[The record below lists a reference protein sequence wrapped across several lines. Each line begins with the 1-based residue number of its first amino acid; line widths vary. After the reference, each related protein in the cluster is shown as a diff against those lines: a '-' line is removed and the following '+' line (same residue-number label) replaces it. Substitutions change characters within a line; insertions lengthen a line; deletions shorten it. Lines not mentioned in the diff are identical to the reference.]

1 MKLRRA
7 LAIAAATAVIAP
19 AALLAAPAAYAEEDA
34 AATQSKTGT
43 AAGSQEPGDPA
54 GSAAPAPGASQPE
67 DASGGSGA
75 DAPADETPDD
85 ESSTDE
91 APAGTSSTEEEPLDD
106 KTTTN
111 TDTDES
117 EDKDQDKGGSE
128 DDGKDEDEEEDPLDP
143 LPYCEEVDENF
154 EEQALSAELSGL
166 PGKIVAGGGWTDF
179 SLTVTNTSETDLKE
193 VAFYAVVENWEV
205 DESKWLSPHVDLEF
219 RNPVSGQWESIG
231 DDEWAGGY
239 FWGVDVMKSED
250 FVKTDLRVNIHKNAP
265 AGDSWSFGTGAYLTD
280 IEGQE
285 CIAENAGD
293 ERSFTVL
300 EPGTGVGNP
309 GEAKPGD
316 GKPEDKGPNPQPQGE
331 VKELPVTGNLAE
343 TGSSSMLPTIAA
355 IGGVAMVA
363 GAGAV
368 FVVRRRR
375 TEDMGATA

>member
-7 LAIAAATAVIAP
+7 LAIAAATAAIAP
-19 AALLAAPAAYAEEDA
+19 AALLAAPAAYAEDT
-34 AATQSKTGT
+34 AATQSETGT
-43 AAGSQEPGDPA
+43 TAGSQEPGDPA
-54 GSAAPAPGASQPE
+54 DSAAPAPGASQPE
-67 DASGGSGA
+67 DASGDSDA
-75 DAPADETPDD
+75 DAPADGTPAD
-85 ESSTDE
+85 EDSTGE
-91 APAGTSSTEEEPLDD
+91 APAGTSSTGEEPLDD

-111 TDTDES
+111 ADT
-117 EDKDQDKGGSE
+117 GGSE
-128 DDGKDEDEEEDPLDP
+128 DDGKDEDEEDPLDP

-166 PGKIVAGGGWTDF
+166 PGKIVAGGGWTNF

-250 FVKTDLRVNIHKNAP
+250 FVKTDLRVDIHKTAP

-280 IEGQE
+280 IAGQE

-309 GEAKPGD
+309 GEAEPGD
-316 GKPEDKGPNPQPQGE
+316 GKPEDKGPNPKPQGE

-355 IGGVAMVA
+355 IGGAAMVA
-363 GAGAV
+363 GAAAV
-368 FVVRRRR
+368 LVVRRRR
-375 TEDMGATA
+375 IEDMGATA